1 MNIAFNN
8 KVPASYKVA
17 IFYLILLFI
26 VVVAGWF
33 TTRYLGD
40 KARQEILQFN
50 ETTILIHSCHFTDE
64 LEHTEREVRVLSGS
78 PLIAPALISRKD
90 EDIANANSTLDRY
103 NSNLGSSVSYL
114 LDSNGMTIASSNRND
129 PNSFIGKSYH
139 FRPYFIQ
146 AMKGSPGRYFALGVT
161 SLKRGFYASYPVK
174 DRKDRIIGV
183 VVIKKDIDEIEAGM
197 SRYLCVFIVDPNGI
211 IFLSSRKDMTF
222 KSLWPV
228 SLETRHA
235 LLESGQFGKRE
246 FDAVLPLEIVDG
258 MEIKFDGRNYLA
270 SRKVINPEGWSTV
283 ILTSTE
289 RILQYQ
295 LAGVIV
301 IMWICT
307 LILIPMIISH
317 RTSRSAEMVRAGETR
332 YRELFDNTGS
342 GVAIYEVKDGGKD
355 FIFKNFNKA
364 AERIEGTR
372 KEDIIGKSIYEVRP
386 GIREFGL
393 LDVFE
398 RVWRTGIPEH
408 HPASFYHDQK
418 LAVWFENFVYKLPT
432 GEVVSVYDDITAR
445 KQAEEALRES
455 QQMLQSVLDTI
466 PARVFWKDLD
476 SKYLGC
482 NRAFALDAGFQS
494 PEEII
499 GKNDFEMSWP
509 EHADLYRSDDRLV
522 VDTGIARLG
531 YEEPQTTPSG
541 DTIWLRTSKVPLF
554 DLKGQIK
561 GVLGTYEDITV
572 NKRAENALQLSESR
586 LRRAEVVA
594 LFGNWE
600 FILGCDK
607 VKASEG
613 ARIIYGLEG
622 AEWSIPDVQMIPLPE
637 YRDMLDKALS
647 GLIEEGKPYNVEFKI
662 RRPTDGK
669 IIDIHSIAEYSPEKR
684 VVFGVIQDITDRKRA
699 EEALQESE
707 TRYRLLA
714 DNATDVIWTSGLDAQ
729 LTYIS
734 PSVTRLLGFTV
745 EEAMA
750 RTMQQVYAPA
760 SFEKAMR
767 VFSEEMAIE
776 SAGNADPTRSRM
788 IELELVRKDGITVPV
803 EANFCFLR
811 DPTGKAI
818 GVLAIA
824 RDITERKNAAKALHE
839 SELRF
844 RTILQT
850 ANEGFWLI
858 DNDTVTTDLNPRMCA
873 MLGRNREEVFGR
885 KIFDFVDS
893 ENKAIFEQQIGL
905 RAQGE
910 VGAYEIALSRPDG
923 SNVLCQFNSTPL
935 FDGSGNKVGS
945 FAMVTDI
952 SARKRAEI
960 ALRTSEERFSRFFRS
975 SPVGTS
981 ILRLNDNKFV
991 DVNDVFLGLF
1001 GYAREELIGQNPL
1014 DLGIWVDPED
1024 RVKMVE
1030 ILQRQGRVKDFETQ
1044 FRWKSGEIGNVLF
1057 SAEIIEVAGEQYLLG
1072 LAHDITERKKAE
1084 EERRRLE
1091 DRLQRAEKM
1100 EALGTLAGGVAHDL
1114 NNVLGVVVGYS
1125 ELLLYDLGEPSS
1137 VKSKASEILKGGL
1150 RAAAIVQD
1158 LLTLARRG
1166 VSNREV
1172 LNLNN
1177 IVLECRNSP
1186 EFAGISSYHPN
1197 VRIKTDLEANL
1208 LSISGSSVHLSKSL
1222 MNLVSNAA
1230 EAMPEGGVITI
1241 KTLNRY
1247 LDKPVSGYDEV
1258 REGDYVVLSVSDTG
1272 QGIPARDIKRI
1283 FEPFYTKKVMGRSGT
1298 GLGLAVIWGAVKD
1311 HLGYINVESHEGKGT
1326 IFTLYFPVTRE
1337 EISQKQVSISA
1348 AEYMGNGES
1357 ILIVDDVKEQREL
1370 AATMLTKLNY
1380 NVVSVSSG
1388 EEAVEYLKQNTVD
1401 LVVLDMI
1408 MDPGMDGLDTY
1419 AKILE
1424 SHTLQRAIIVS
1435 GFSETERV
1443 SRAQALGAGTYVKK
1457 PYVLEELGLGVRKEL
1472 DRPA

>member
-1 MNIAFNN
+1 MNIAINN
-8 KVPASYKVA
+8 KVPSSYKVS

-26 VVVAGWF
+26 VAGAGWF

-40 KARQEILQFN
+40 KARKEILQFN
-50 ETTILIHSCHFTDE
+50 ESTILIHSSHLTGEF
-64 LEHTEREVRVLSGS
+64 EHIERDVRVLSGS

-90 EDIANANSTLDRY
+90 EDVANANSVLDRY
-103 NSNLGSSVSYL
+103 NSTLGTSVSYL
-114 LDSNGMTIASSNRND
+114 LDSNGTAIASSNRND
-129 PNSFIGKSYH
+129 PDSFVGISYG
-139 FRPYFIQ
+139 FRPYFVQ
-146 AMKGSPGRYFALGVT
+146 AMQDAPGRYFALGIT
-161 SLKRGFYASYPVK
+161 SLKRGFFASYPVK
-174 DRKDRIIGV
+174 DRKGQIIGV
-183 VVIKKDIDEIEAGM
+183 VVIKKDIDEKETGM
-197 SRYLCVFIVDPNGI
+197 SRYPYFFLVDPNGI

-222 KSLWPV
+222 KSLWPI
-228 SLETRHA
+228 SRETRLA

-246 FDAVLPLEIVDG
+246 FDTVLPREIVDG

-283 ILTSTE
+283 IMTSTE

-295 LAGVIV
+295 LAGVI
-301 IMWICT
+301 ITLWICT
-307 LILIPMIISH
+307 LILIPMIINYW
-317 RTSRSAEMVRAGETR
+317 TSRS
-332 YRELFDNTGS
+332 
-342 GVAIYEVKDGGKD
+342 
-355 FIFKNFNKA
+355 
-364 AERIEGTR
+364 
-372 KEDIIGKSIYEVRP
+372 
-386 GIREFGL
+386 
-393 LDVFE
+393 
-398 RVWRTGIPEH
+398 EH
-408 HPASFYHDQK
+408 
-418 LAVWFENFVYKLPT
+418 
-432 GEVVSVYDDITAR
+432 
-445 KQAEEALRES
+445 
-455 QQMLQSVLDTI
+455 
-466 PARVFWKDLD
+466 
-476 SKYLGC
+476 
-482 NRAFALDAGFQS
+482 
-494 PEEII
+494 
-499 GKNDFEMSWP
+499 
-509 EHADLYRSDDRLV
+509 
-522 VDTGIARLG
+522 
-531 YEEPQTTPSG
+531 
-541 DTIWLRTSKVPLF
+541 
-554 DLKGQIK
+554 
-561 GVLGTYEDITV
+561 
-572 NKRAENALQLSESR
+572 ALQLSESR

-600 FILGCDK
+600 FILGFDK

-622 AEWSIPDVQMIPLPE
+622 AEWSILEVQKIPLPE
-637 YRDMLDKALS
+637 YRGMLDEALS
-647 GLIEEGKPYNVEFKI
+647 GLVEEGKPYNVEYKI
-662 RRPTDGK
+662 RRPSDGK

-699 EEALQESE
+699 DEALLESNARISHLNDVLRAIRDVGSLINRE
-707 TRYRLLA
+707 KDPIELLNAVCHSLVQTRSYVMVWIGKPEADSKQVLMVAHSGGGADLLRHA
-714 DNATDVIWTSGLDAQ
+714 PITWDDSPTGQGPAGTAIRERRVVVFDDLATDPRFALW
-729 LTYIS
+729 
-734 PSVTRLLGFTV
+734 
-745 EEAMA
+745 
-750 RTMQQVYAPA
+750 
-760 SFEKAMR
+760 
-767 VFSEEMAIE
+767 
-776 SAGNADPTRSRM
+776 
-788 IELELVRKDGITVPV
+788 
-803 EANFCFLR
+803 R
-811 DPTGKAI
+811 DPVMSYGGASI
-818 GVLAIA
+818 ASVPLIHQDRLFGVLTVKA
-824 RDITERKNAAKALHE
+824 DRKNAFDVEEVELLSNLAAELARALQSLENEAARKRAEEALHE
-839 SELRF
+839 SELRL

-873 MLGRNREEVFGR
+873 ILGRNREAVFGR

-905 RAQGE
+905 RGQGE

-935 FDGSGNKVGS
+935 FDESGNKVGS

-960 ALRTSEERFSRFFRS
+960 ALRMSEERFSRFFRS

-1001 GYAREELIGQNPL
+1001 GYTREELIGQNPL

-1030 ILQRQGRVKDFETQ
+1030 ILQRQSRVKDFETQ

-1057 SAEIIEVAGEQYLLG
+1057 SAEVIEVAGEQYLLG
-1072 LAHDITERKKAE
+1072 LAHDITERKRAE

-1125 ELLLYDLGEPSS
+1125 ELLLLDLGEPSS
-1137 VKSKASEILKGGL
+1137 VKSRAEAILKGGL

-1166 VSNREV
+1166 VSNRKV
-1172 LNLNN
+1172 LNFNN
-1177 IVLECRNSP
+1177 IVLECQNSP
-1186 EFAGISSYHPN
+1186 EFTGISSYHPN
-1197 VRIKTDLEANL
+1197 IRLKTDLEANL
-1208 LSISGSSVHLSKSL
+1208 LNISGSAVHLSKSL
-1222 MNLVSNAA
+1222 INLVSNAA

-1241 KTLNRY
+1241 KTVNQY

-1272 QGIPARDIKRI
+1272 QGIPANDLKRI

-1298 GLGLAVIWGAVKD
+1298 GLGLAVIWGTVID
-1311 HLGYINVESHEGKGT
+1311 HLGYINVDSQEGKGT

-1337 EISQKQVSISA
+1337 EISQEQVSISA
-1348 AEYMGNGES
+1348 AEYMGKGES

-1370 AATMLTKLNY
+1370 AGMMLTKLNY

-1388 EEAVEYLKQNTVD
+1388 EEAVEYLKQNAVD
-1401 LVVLDMI
+1401 LVILDMI

-1424 SHTLQRAIIVS
+1424 IHTHQRAIIVS
-1435 GFSETERV
+1435 GFSETKRV

-1457 PYVLEELGLGVRKEL
+1457 PYVLENLGLAVRIEL